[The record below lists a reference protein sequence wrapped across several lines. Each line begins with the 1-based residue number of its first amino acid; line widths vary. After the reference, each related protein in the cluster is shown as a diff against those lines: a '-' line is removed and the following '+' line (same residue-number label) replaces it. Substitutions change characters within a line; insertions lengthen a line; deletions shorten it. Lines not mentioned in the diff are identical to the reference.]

1 MPVAAREVVE
11 FWQEAGPERW
21 FGGGPAF
28 DARCRERL
36 LDPHVAASRGELAD
50 WGRTAEGALALVLLL
65 DQIPRNVFRGSAHAY
80 ATDPLARAVARRA
93 IDDGHD
99 RKVDAALCTF
109 FYLPFV
115 HAEDLAE
122 QQRAVALYRATGV
135 AGADKWAVHH
145 HAIIERF
152 GRFPH
157 RNRLFGRTSTPDE
170 LAWLDEGGFA
180 G

>member
-1 MPVAAREVVE
+1 MTVSPREVVE

-21 FGGGPAF
+21 FGGGAAF
-28 DARCRERL
+28 DAQCRERL
-36 LDPHVAASRGELAD
+36 LDPHMAAARGELED
-50 WGRTAEGALALVLLL
+50 WGRDAEGALALVLLL

-80 ATDPLARAVARRA
+80 ATDPMARAVARRA

-99 RKVDAALCTF
+99 RNVDAALRTF

-115 HAEDLAE
+115 HAEDLGE
-122 QQRAVALYRATGV
+122 QQRAVDLYRATGV

-170 LAWLDEGGFA
+170 LAWLEEGGFT